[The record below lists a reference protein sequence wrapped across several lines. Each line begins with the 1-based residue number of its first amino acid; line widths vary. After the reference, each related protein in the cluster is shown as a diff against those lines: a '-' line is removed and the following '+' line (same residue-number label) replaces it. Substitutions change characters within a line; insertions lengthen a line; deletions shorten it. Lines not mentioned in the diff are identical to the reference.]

1 MVILLD
7 ASVLIE
13 AERGSFDFKQFLDE
27 HSDDAFAL
35 SAITASEM
43 LHGIHRATTRH
54 RARREAFVEGLLAQ
68 IPVLPF
74 DLLAAR
80 IHARLWAEAASK
92 GLSLGAHDL
101 LIGAIALASGSL
113 VATHDKRSFPKIPG
127 LDIVL
132 V

>member
-13 AERGSFDFKQFLDE
+13 AERGSFDLQQFLDE
-27 HSDDAFAL
+27 HSDDGFAL

-43 LHGIHRATTRH
+43 LHGVHRATTRH
-54 RARREAFVEGLLAQ
+54 KARREAFVEGLLAQ

-74 DLLAAR
+74 DMVAAR

-101 LIGAIALASGSL
+101 LIGAIALATGCL
-113 VATHDKRSFPKIPG
+113 VATRDRRSFPNISG
-127 LDIVL
+127 LDVVL
-132 V
+132 L

>member
-13 AERGSFDFKQFLDE
+13 AERGSFDFEHFLDE
-27 HSDDAFAL
+27 HFDDEFAL

-43 LHGIHRATTRH
+43 LHGVHRATTKH

-74 DLLAAR
+74 DFVAAR
-80 IHARLWAEAASK
+80 IHARL
-92 GLSLGAHDL
+92 
-101 LIGAIALASGSL
+101 
-113 VATHDKRSFPKIPG
+113 
-127 LDIVL
+127 
-132 V
+132 